1 MRCSSLN
8 NKRVLEYLRQNL
20 GLDDTQINTW
30 CAKWIQDGF
39 TALEHILEQDQNREK
54 FCYGK
59 QPTIADAYL
68 VPQVVSAER
77 FKVDL
82 SVYPNINEI
91 YQHCMTL
98 EAFQRQRLNSRPMH
112 FES

>member
-1 MRCSSLN
+1 MRCSPLN

-20 GLDDTQINTW
+20 GLDDAQINAW

-39 TALEHILEQDQNREK
+39 AALEHILEQDQSREK

-82 SVYPNINEI
+82 SAYPNINEI

-98 EAFQRQRLNSRPMH
+98 EAFQKQHLNSRLMH